1 MKSIKVLLLALALIP
16 DALMAQVGEHRNDFA
31 IGGSIGYTLNS
42 VNFVPTIKQKQKGDM
57 MFGFAARYTCEKYFT
72 AICGVQAEVN
82 FWNLG
87 WEENIEDGTNN
98 TYRRSLNYVQVPILM
113 QMGWGR
119 ERRGMKFIFE
129 AGPQLGYYLGGSSEK
144 GGGVWDTSHRPNNVT
159 FQYDNEP
166 YNKLDYGIAA
176 GIGAELSTAVG
187 HFIVSG
193 RYYYGLAD
201 IFDNSKKGV
210 FGRSANATI
219 CAKLTYLFDIVK
231 TKDDKIR

>member
-1 MKSIKVLLLALALIP
+1 MGILRGLLLILTFVPIAVN
-16 DALMAQVGEHRNDFA
+16 AQVGENRYDFS
-31 IGGSIGYTLNS
+31 IGGSVGYTLNS
-42 VNFVPTIKQKQKGDM
+42 VEFVPTVKQKLKGSM
-57 MFGFAARYTCEKYFT
+57 MYGFAARYVCEKYFT

-82 FWNLG
+82 MWNLG

-98 TYRRSLNYVQVPILM
+98 TYRRSLNYVQVPVLM

-119 ERRGMKFIFE
+119 ERRGFKFIFE

-144 GGGVWDTSHRPNNVT
+144 GGGVWDVSHRPNNVT

-176 GIGAELSTAVG
+176 GFGVELSTGVG
-187 HFIVSG
+187 HFIASG

-210 FGRSANATI
+210 FSRSANATI

-231 TKDDKIR
+231 TKDDKIK